1 MNRCKCCFITLF
13 FNLTFYWIFIFGEG
27 RREGVC
33 VCEIKKNSLK
43 LNVESESS
51 LECWEGEIGTNR
63 KLPGGQL
70 TVLVVMR
77 LSRAAFTPESPWVLV
92 GLALRWRLTQVL
104 GTGQKV
110 KLLIVVNLTSLSYN
124 KKLKKINISAKVCLQ
139 SNLIFYIIYQYCHV
153 HKCTFPHSTLMQDDF
168 INAVN
173 YW

>member
-1 MNRCKCCFITLF
+1 MYTVVANNYLTCYKSYWQCTICIKYYISISNKS
-13 FNLTFYWIFIFGEG
+13 FNLPGATVKWIDVNVVSLPFFSIWLFIEFLFLERGG
-27 RREGVC
+27 GKGC
-33 VCEIKKNSLK
+33 VFVKLKKTSLK

-110 KLLIVVNLTSLSYN
+110 KLLIVVYLTSFS
-124 KKLKKINISAKVCLQ
+124 
-139 SNLIFYIIYQYCHV
+139 
-153 HKCTFPHSTLMQDDF
+153 
-168 INAVN
+168 
-173 YW
+173 

>member
-13 FNLTFYWIFIFGEG
+13 FQFDFSLNFYFWRGEEG
-27 RREGVC
+27 RGVC
-33 VCEIKKNSLK
+33 LWNKKKNSLK

-51 LECWEGEIGTNR
+51 LECWESEIGTNR

-77 LSRAAFTPESPWVLV
+77 LSRAALTSESPWVLV

-110 KLLIVVNLTSLSYN
+110 KLLIVVYLTSLSY
-124 KKLKKINISAKVCLQ
+124 KKLKQIKK
-139 SNLIFYIIYQYCHV
+139 
-153 HKCTFPHSTLMQDDF
+153 D
-168 INAVN
+168 
-173 YW
+173 